1 MRVAPVHLGELVE
14 RVCPPRPMLDRE
26 VLWRAAATL
35 AVAALTFLSV
45 FGK

>member
-1 MRVAPVHLGELVE
+1 MRVLDLDEALNRL
-14 RVCPPRPMLDRE
+14 CPPREMLDRE